1 MHFGSNGV
9 GLNSP
14 GDTSGLPEA
23 NYGGAGGVDAD
34 VDQGDS
40 VEEYDENVRRL

>member
-1 MHFGSNGV
+1 MHVGTSGV

-14 GDTSGLPEA
+14 GDNSGLPA
-23 NYGGAGGVDAD
+23 VNYGGGVDAD

-40 VEEYDENVRRL
+40 VEEYDENVRSL